1 MKYTKEELDKLIE
14 NAPKDEKG
22 RPVISEEDFMDNLKD
37 LPKGIMSEG
46 RKISTNCGGYLQC
59 GIKGDPK
66 TYENCAKGGQAAA
79 ENWKRRKT
87 FAESIT
93 ILLNQKCGDGQTMQ
107 DKIVAAMAAK
117 ATDGCVGAAEFL
129 RDTVGEKPTENMN
142 VDVMTDGDKALMQK
156 LLKRMGYDEGST
168 TE

>member
-14 NAPKDEKG
+14 NAPKNEKG
-22 RPVISEEDFMDNLKD
+22 QPIISDEDFTDNIKD
-37 LPKGIMSEG
+37 LPKGTRSEDG
-46 RKISTNCGGYLQC
+46 RYANEGGYLRP

>member
-14 NAPKDEKG
+14 NAPKNEKG
-22 RPVISEEDFMDNLKD
+22 QPIISDEDFTDNVKD
-37 LPKGIMSEG
+37 LPKGTRSEDG
-46 RKISTNCGGYLQC
+46 RYANEGGYLRP

-66 TYENCAKGGQAAA
+66 TYENCSKGGQAAA

-93 ILLNQKCGDGQTMQ
+93 ILLNQKCDDGQTMQ

>member
-14 NAPKDEKG
+14 NAPRNEKG
-22 RPVISEEDFMDNLKD
+22 QPIISDEDFTDNIKD
-37 LPKGIMSEG
+37 LPKGTRSEDG
-46 RKISTNCGGYLQC
+46 RYANEGGYLRP

-93 ILLNQKCGDGQTMQ
+93 ILLNQKCDDGQTMQ
-107 DKIVAAMAAK
+107 DKIVAAMAMK